1 MQNRTDEQFA
11 DIVNKAL
18 IMKKQKSIDEAKSMM
33 RKAGVPVEI
42 IDKILLLETNFDQM
56 IRKSDDKLTL

>member
-11 DIVNKAL
+11 DIVSKAL
-18 IMKKQKSIDEAKSMM
+18 IIMKQKSIDEAKSMI

-42 IDKILLLETNFDQM
+42 IDKILFLETNIDQR
-56 IRKSDDKLTL
+56 ITKSES

>member
-18 IMKKQKSIDEAKSMM
+18 VIKKQKSIDEAKSMM

-42 IDKILLLETNFDQM
+42 IDKVLLFETNIDQR
-56 IRKSDDKLTL
+56 ITKSDD

>member
-18 IMKKQKSIDEAKSMM
+18 VIKKQKSIDEAKSMM

-42 IDKILLLETNFDQM
+42 IDKVLILETNIDQR
-56 IRKSDDKLTL
+56 ITKSDD